1 MGHPRFEAVAPDLN
15 GVTVFHPDRF
25 PFASGF
31 VRRSCSQPLAINL
44 KESPVLK

>member
-15 GVTVFHPDRF
+15 DVAAFHRDRF

-44 KESPVLK
+44 KESSVLK